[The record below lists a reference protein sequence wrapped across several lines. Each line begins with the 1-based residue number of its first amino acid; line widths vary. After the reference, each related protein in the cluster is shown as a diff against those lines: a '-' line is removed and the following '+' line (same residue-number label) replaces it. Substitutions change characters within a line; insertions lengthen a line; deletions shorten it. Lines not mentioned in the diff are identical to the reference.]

1 MIAILSIK
9 VKYVEEILNGNKKYE
24 FRKTSFKKDV
34 DSILV
39 YATKPVGK
47 IVCML
52 QVGDIIE
59 DHPKILWKDFNK
71 FSGLNKKEFFE
82 YFENRDKGTAIEIK
96 SVEEFPEPINPNEL
110 IPNFVAP
117 QSWSYIP
124 TEQLNDVKILREF

>member
-9 VKYVEEILNGNKKYE
+9 AKYVEEILNGNKKYE
-24 FRKTSFKKDV
+24 FRKTSFKRDV
-34 DSILV
+34 SSILV

-47 IVCML
+47 IVCKL

-59 DHPKILWKDFNK
+59 DRPQILWRDFK
-71 FSGLNKKEFFE
+71 EFSGLSKKEFFA
-82 YFENRDKGTAIEIK
+82 YFGNKNKGTAIEIK
-96 SVEEFPEPINPNEL
+96 EVEEFPEPINPNGL

-124 TEQLNDVKILREF
+124 EEKLNCMNIHRQ